1 LKILYQLTSHRWSQF
16 RQFYVDFNENFL
28 DNFLR
33 EGNNLQVFFFCVVAK
48 EIENSLASVF
58 NINTI
63 KKSINSLNTTKRE
76 SWKNC

>member
-33 EGNNLQVFFFCVVAK
+33 EGNNLQVFF
-48 EIENSLASVF
+48 SVLLR
-58 NINTI
+58 
-63 KKSINSLNTTKRE
+63 KK
-76 SWKNC
+76 